1 MVPQQKDRTTRRTR
15 AAELLERV
23 GLAHRAQHLPSL
35 LSGGEQQ
42 RVAIARAMANDPRVI
57 LADEP
62 TGNLDSTT
70 AEEVVST
77 LRSLSGDQGTTV
89 IVVTHAEDVAQH
101 ARRRIKLR
109 DGRVLGPSG

>member
-1 MVPQQKDRTTRRTR
+1 MTQAPSRREKHKTQTRQVLRET
-15 AAELLERV
+15 ALQLFASQ
-23 GLAHRAQHLPSL
+23 GY
-35 LSGGEQQ
+35 
-42 RVAIARAMANDPRVI
+42 
-57 LADEP
+57 
-62 TGNLDSTT
+62 DSTT

-109 DGRVLGPSG
+109 DGRLMTEPRPSRPGRLRAT